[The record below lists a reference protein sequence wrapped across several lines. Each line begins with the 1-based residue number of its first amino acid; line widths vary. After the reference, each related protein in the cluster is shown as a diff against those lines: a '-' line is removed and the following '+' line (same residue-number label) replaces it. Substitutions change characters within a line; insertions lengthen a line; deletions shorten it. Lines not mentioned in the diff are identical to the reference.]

1 LTLTLPTFPGFNPED
16 YSVYGEYQHEN
27 FMFAF
32 TQTST
37 VKDRVR
43 ISDTLATKIDAE
55 LDAAVANEDILDART
70 RLIRNKRGKV
80 VAVGNFV
87 DLNSNYMVQKGMAD
101 AEKPWVWKGRTFK
114 GEVVPVV
121 DVEI

>member
-1 LTLTLPTFPGFNPED
+1 
-16 YSVYGEYQHEN
+16 
-27 FMFAF
+27 MFAF

-121 DVEI
+121 DVGI

>member
-55 LDAAVANEDILDART
+55 LDAAVANEDILDSRT

-101 AEKPWVWKGRTFK
+101 AKKPWVWKGRTFK